1 MRHSVHPPLAELVER
16 ALVALL
22 RESRANAPGPA
33 STGGAWRLAALLEGV
48 ERSQTESDYALSPR
62 STRGATRA

>member
-1 MRHSVHPPLAELVER
+1 MRHSVHPPLAEPVEQ

-22 RESRANAPGPA
+22 RTSLVNTPGPA
-33 STGGAWRLAALLEGV
+33 SAGGAWRLAALLEGV

>member
-22 RESRANAPGPA
+22 RKARANAPGHA
-33 STGGAWRLAALLEGV
+33 SSGGAWRLAALLEGV